1 MATRRARRGKVV
13 FVRSNPRRRRSHRR
27 HRRSNPA
34 SGLSNPFR
42 RHRRHHRRANPFHRR
57 HRRRNPSMGGGLSL
71 GRNLVEKGISILSAS
86 TGYFGALYANKL
98 MPATTLRYRGAI
110 FALLGLLASM
120 KIREK
125 HLQYLFL
132 GFAVEGGVDVLRQN
146 VGTFATL
153 SADDASE
160 HLMGAGMITSQRGSS
175 ALGFDR
181 GAGLGYDPDNM
192 NGESLVGEALVG
204 VGGLG
209 LDSNW

>member
-13 FVRSNPRRRRSHRR
+13 FVRANPRRRRSHRR

-34 SGLSNPFR
+34 PVLSNPYR
-42 RHRRHHRRANPFHRR
+42 RHRRHARRANPFHRR
-57 HRRRNPSMGGGLSL
+57 HRRRNPVSGGLSL

-110 FALLGLLASM
+110 FAALGLLASM

-160 HLMGAGMITSQRGSS
+160 HLMGAGMISSQRGSP
-175 ALGFDR
+175 ALGHDTHT
-181 GAGLGYDPDNM
+181 GLGYDYSM
-192 NGESLVGEALVG
+192 QGESLVGESLVG